1 MTWLGGARQSK
12 LIPRRMDT
20 IGTAAGTGRQR
31 GALGSLHFV
40 ASISDRVDR
49 PSRSLVI
56 AIQCSLAS
64 AERTVWGRKV
74 PKPGDAWCCGEMRR
88 EVRPLSRVAYF
99 RTAVSRA
106 FPQFREDRPGGAT
119 AGPRVSQGR
128 NGRARRG
135 HVWGRG
141 ACTSDH
147 QRLVATRARPVVH
160 VCTWPSHGR
169 HNSTTLFSQVRT
181 DGPPLGHV
189 PSTNSGASAGRNG
202 RASAGPLSDELWPSG
217 NEWCSAPQAGV
228 MGSFHSG
235 PPLSLECPKRCI
247 HRSCLVR
254 AMSGSTRAFVVW
266 GDLVRNPFPHWQ
278 CGGQG
283 FESP

>member
-1 MTWLGGARQSK
+1 M
-12 LIPRRMDT
+12 
-20 IGTAAGTGRQR
+20 
-31 GALGSLHFV
+31 
-40 ASISDRVDR
+40 
-49 PSRSLVI
+49 
-56 AIQCSLAS
+56 
-64 AERTVWGRKV
+64 GRKV
-74 PKPGDAWCCGEMRR
+74 PKPGDAWCCDEMRR
-88 EVRPLSRVAYF
+88 EVRPLSPVAYF
-99 RTAVSRA
+99 RTAVSRT
-106 FPQFREDRPGGAT
+106 FPQVRKDRPVGAT

-147 QRLVATRARPVVH
+147 KRLVADPCTAVVH
-160 VCTWPSHGR
+160 VCTWPSRGGP
-169 HNSTTLFSQVRT
+169 NSATLFPQVGT
-181 DGPPLGHV
+181 DGLGLGHFR
-189 PSTNSGASAGRNG
+189 TNC
-202 RASAGPLSDELWPSG
+202 GPAEPSG
-217 NEWCSAPQAGV
+217 VHHRRPGV
-228 MGSFHSG
+228 MGSFPSG

-266 GDLVRNPFPHWQ
+266 GDLVRSPFPHWQ